1 MSDAH
6 FKDFI
11 KSGKKLIL
19 DTKTPRI
26 PTKKTDKAPSAT
38 EAMMGGGK
46 PMTGFETFIK
56 RIIKS
61 KTTKKEICEDFENFI
76 KQAEEAE

>member
-1 MSDAH
+1 MGDAYYR
-6 FKDFI
+6 DFI

-19 DTKTPRI
+19 DTKTPRL
-26 PTKKTDKAPSAT
+26 PTKKTDKTPSAT
-38 EAMMGGGK
+38 DAMMGGGK